1 MMLRAF
7 FLGVTQ
13 LQLAAAPDT
22 ALVWEKLTYKLT
34 AGGFDAHENEALS
47 AECAITSEGVQ
58 LRGIVQCKL
67 NIRSCF
73 DKPLTQFATLPPG
86 CRPGGTVTSSP
97 VTVDSGGD
105 LSDKPVRTTITA
117 DSEGVLTVAAAAPQ
131 QWTMKLD
138 SVVLPL
144 ASSWYVPLPP
154 RIASSGLPC
163 HLCCLNL
170 NPRCSRALCQG
181 CDVSAGAG
189 NWWHALR
196 WRGHRLCNQGGG
208 PNRCK

>member
-105 LSDKPVRTTITA
+105 LSDKPVRTNHDHGRQRGRAHCDRGRST
-117 DSEGVLTVAAAAPQ
+117 TVDYEAGLSGAAARLQLVCTAA
-131 QWTMKLD
+131 TTD
-138 SVVLPL
+138 SLLWAAMPPLLSESQPALLARSLPG
-144 ASSWYVPLPP
+144 V
-154 RIASSGLPC
+154 
-163 HLCCLNL
+163 
-170 NPRCSRALCQG
+170 
-181 CDVSAGAG
+181 
-189 NWWHALR
+189 
-196 WRGHRLCNQGGG
+196 
-208 PNRCK
+208 